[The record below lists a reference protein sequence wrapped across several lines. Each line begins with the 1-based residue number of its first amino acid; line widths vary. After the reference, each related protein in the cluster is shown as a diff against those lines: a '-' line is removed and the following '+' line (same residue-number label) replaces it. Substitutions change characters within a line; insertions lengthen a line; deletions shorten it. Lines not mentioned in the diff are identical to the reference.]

1 MVGRSLLKC
10 LTINWPLIRSK
21 RRFWAILDECLIGG
35 MIQINVEQRSI
46 SGVMRSINCYS
57 AKTGKRFKVHAKL
70 KNIVL
75 IEFVG
80 FDYRSS

>member
-1 MVGRSLLKC
+1 MLDKK
-10 LTINWPLIRSK
+10 TIINWPLMRSK
-21 RRFWAILDECLIGG
+21 RRFWAILDDLLIGDRV
-35 MIQINVEQRSI
+35 QVNVDSRSI

-70 KNIVL
+70 KNIIL

-80 FDYRSS
+80 R